1 MKKKSNMKW
10 WHQLAPCIVIVLVAL
25 SILTGCNL
33 FQEKKTI
40 DYKSAGKLPPLDVPP
55 DLIAP
60 TVDER
65 YSIPDA
71 NSPDNATFSTYN
83 QERGGQPITSA
94 SSSSLLPTSDQG
106 AHIERAGTQRWLVVP
121 QPPETVW
128 PIVKEFWQELGFLI
142 KIENPET
149 GILETDWAENRA
161 KIPQDFIRTILSTVL
176 DSLYSTSER
185 DKFRTRLE
193 RGLSGTTE
201 IYISHRGMDEV
212 IEGGSTQRTIW
223 QPRPADPDLE
233 AEMLSLLMLRFGAE
247 EERVK
252 LELATVNNAAQAR
265 AYISPEQKDVLIV
278 NESFDRSWRRVGLA
292 LDRIGF
298 TVEDRNRLE
307 GVYFVRYVDPDADS
321 HKSGDDDG
329 ILSGLIFWSKDDA
342 PKAEKYHIQV
352 SETGASRSHVKV
364 LTENN
369 TAADAKTT
377 NNILNLLHDQLK

>member
-1 MKKKSNMKW
+1 MNIKSNIKW
-10 WHQLAPCIVIVLVAL
+10 QRQLVPCIVLMSSL
-25 SILTGCNL
+25 ILTGCHL
-33 FQEKKTI
+33 FTEQKTI

-55 DLIAP
+55 DLMAP
-60 TVDER
+60 NVDER
-65 YSIPDA
+65 YNIPDT
-71 NSPDNATFSTYN
+71 NSSNATFSTYN
-83 QERGGQPITSA
+83 QERGNQPVTM
-94 SSSSLLPTSDQG
+94 SSSLLPMSDQG

-176 DSLYSTSER
+176 DSLYSTAER

-193 RGLSGTTE
+193 RGQGGTTE

-212 IEGGSTQRTIW
+212 IQGGSAQRTIW

-233 AEMLSLLMLRFGAE
+233 AEMLSRLMLRFGVE
-247 EERVK
+247 EERAK
-252 LELATVNNAAQAR
+252 LELATVNNTAAQAR
-265 AYISPEQKDVLIV
+265 AYINPEQKDVLV
-278 NESFDRSWRRVGLA
+278 VKESFDRSWRRVGLA

-298 TVEDRNRLE
+298 TVEDRNRLD
-307 GVYFVRYVDPDADS
+307 GMYFVRYVDPDADS
-321 HKSGDDDG
+321 HKSSDDDG
-329 ILSGLIFWSKDDA
+329 ILSGLVFWNRNDT
-342 PKAEKYHIQV
+342 PTAEKYHIQV
-352 SETGASRSHVKV
+352 SETGANSSNVKV

-369 TAADAKTT
+369 TPT
-377 NNILNLLHDQLK
+377 NANTSNRILNLLYEQLK